1 VFIRVPPKRKFL
13 YLSINSPISSKIS
26 FFKKKPAPAKWGG
39 GIQRGYFF
47 RIPGFAGQARGARV
61 GSRREIAAGSR
72 SHRLCPIRVQGS
84 GFWVQGSEFSG
95 SGFRVLGSGF
105 KGYEMLIPVTLYSNR
120 RRISGTIVTDLQPPT
135 HNIQRATSNK
145 QLTTPNRH
153 PGNRV
158 LEQKLFQILKHT
170 ITPTLHII

>member
-1 VFIRVPPKRKFL
+1 L
-13 YLSINSPISSKIS
+13 HL
-26 FFKKKPAPAKWGG
+26 
-39 GIQRGYFF
+39 F
-47 RIPGFAGQARGARV
+47 RIPGFAGQARGVRG
-61 GSRREIAAGSR
+61 GSRRAIAAGSR
-72 SHRLCPIRVQGS
+72 SHRLGPIRVQGS
-84 GFWVQGSEFSG
+84 GFWVQ
-95 SGFRVLGSGF
+95 RLVVLGSGF
-105 KGYEMLIPVTLYSNR
+105 KGYEMLIPVTLYSIR

-145 QLTTPNRH
+145 QVTTPNRH